1 MATPAKTVPIQRVNV
16 APDTRQ
22 CVKHRSALCTLS
34 YHYWSIQYQFKQS
47 QLSALWSTLWASELA
62 ALDKYLITLATELQ
76 F

>member
-1 MATPAKTVPIQRVNV
+1 MATPAKTVAIQRVNV

-34 YHYWSIQYQFKQS
+34 YHYWCIQFKQS